1 MGASIRVTRQASLS
15 RRVRQSNNTGGQS
28 HHLGY
33 SNTSPDIYFAA
44 SILRQGGGAVPGCAH
59 LCRWHKRGWTYSQ
72 KPSLCDETSRAPK
85 VDLSRACST
94 SLFSIS
100 SQEHQRSRF
109 SLAILSQ
116 LHLRRLQRD
125 VLEHL
130 PARLLVHLGEKPTA
144 PPWHGPRR
152 VTLGRRG
159 RCCSGLAVVP
169 QPTRPWRGSL
179 STFPTPS
186 RRAYPWGI
194 GTRPVA
200 LPNIVTPPHG
210 ATPQREGAAGPVR
223 SGLSAAKPSRADRQL
238 ITTIILGKL
247 VQAL

>member
-1 MGASIRVTRQASLS
+1 MLRSVSHGKRACPVAFGNPTTRAARVI
-15 RRVRQSNNTGGQS
+15 
-28 HHLGY
+28 
-33 SNTSPDIYFAA
+33 TSAIPIPLPDIYFAA
-44 SILRQGGGAVPGCAH
+44 SILRQGGGAVPGRAH

-152 VTLGRRG
+152 VDRSGRRLWSMMLLRLSGGPAAYTAMARELVDISYSVAPSIPLGYWYETG
-159 RCCSGLAVVP
+159 RTAQHRYTSASCYSAKRRRGGPGAV
-169 QPTRPWRGSL
+169 
-179 STFPTPS
+179 
-186 RRAYPWGI
+186 RAFG
-194 GTRPVA
+194 G
-200 LPNIVTPPHG
+200 
-210 ATPQREGAAGPVR
+210 
-223 SGLSAAKPSRADRQL
+223 
-238 ITTIILGKL
+238 
-247 VQAL
+247 